1 MIDIN
6 NDLPVWNKADALVRL
21 MNNEG
26 LLQRV
31 ITLFLSTAPAQLD
44 ELKSAAVTDLALTQ
58 RLAHSMKGICGN
70 IGAEQMMNLCA
81 RLEQAAKAGDSSLC
95 GQLATQMDEVAI
107 PLLQQLQQ

>member
-31 ITLFLSTAPAQLD
+31 VTLFLNTAPAQLD
-44 ELKSAAVTDLALTQ
+44 ELKSAALTDPALTQ
-58 RLAHSMKGICGN
+58 RLAHTMKGACGN
-70 IGAEQMMNLCA
+70 IGAEQMMDLCA
-81 RLEQAAKAGDSSLC
+81 RLEQAAKAGDSDLC
-95 GQLATQMDEVAI
+95 ARLATQMDEAAI
-107 PLLQQLQQ
+107 RLLQQLQQ